1 MKTIV
6 FARRNMRELL
16 RDPLT
21 LGFGAI
27 FPCILLLLLSTIQK
41 NVPVTL
47 FALEEL
53 TPGIAVFGLSFLSLF
68 AAQLVSKDRA
78 SGFLARLLTTS
89 MRAED
94 FILGYT
100 LPLIPMAVVQCGI
113 VCGVSL
119 ALGLPFSIR
128 VFELCIAIIPPAVFF
143 IGLGLLLGC
152 LLNEK
157 QVGGIC
163 GALLTNLSAW
173 LSDVWFELALLGDA
187 FSKAAELL
195 PFVHAVR
202 WGRSVLSSVGTPA
215 WQDLLWVAAYAAG
228 TVVLS
233 VLAFFLKMKDI

>member
-1 MKTIV
+1 MKMIV
-6 FARRNMRELL
+6 FARRNAWEIL

-21 LGFGAI
+21 LGFGII

-41 NVPVTL
+41 NVPVEL

-78 SGFLARLLTTS
+78 SAFLARLLTTS

-100 LPLIPMAVVQCGI
+100 LPLIPMAVVQCAMI
-113 VCGVSL
+113 CVVSMM
-119 ALGLPFSIR
+119 LGLPFSAR
-128 VFELCIAIIPPAVFF
+128 LFALCVAIVPPAVFF

-152 LLNEK
+152 LLNER

-173 LSDVWFELALLGDA
+173 LSGVWFELALLGDT
-187 FSKAAELL
+187 FHKAAELL

-202 WGRSVLSSVGTPA
+202 WGRSILDSSGMPI
-215 WQDLLWVAAYAAG
+215 WKDLFWVAAYAAG
-228 TVVLS
+228 VVTLA
-233 VLAFFLKMKDI
+233 VLAFCKKMKDI